1 MFWVG
6 KEFRCVWEQLWV
18 CGMSLV
24 EIEMHMTI
32 HFISSLVSIRNV
44 SVAVEM
50 LCLRDF
56 LTSSG

>member
-1 MFWVG
+1 
-6 KEFRCVWEQLWV
+6 VWEQLWV